1 MQNRKASSTKT
12 AATTM
17 MAMAQPGSSAVEVE
31 LLMQS
36 LVKLWH
42 WLFAL
47 QQSVAHSPFAL
58 QLPPFASFPSPVK
71 HWIATDRQ
79 VWVPEVSVLTSQ
91 QVPRAHTEL
100 SAQLVIPL

>member
-17 MAMAQPGSSAVEVE
+17 MAMAQPGSSAAVE

-36 LVKLWH
+36 LVRLWH

-71 HWIATDRQ
+71 HWIATDRH
-79 VWVPEVSVLTSQ
+79 VLVPEVSVLTSQ

-100 SAQLVIPL
+100 SAQLVIPR